1 VTSAPAIETKSE
13 SREDG
18 YVRKLVTYEAPDG
31 EAIEA
36 FLFDP
41 VVPPRSRVV
50 FLHQH
55 ASNWDIGKREIA
67 GLEGDPHQAFG
78 PALARAGVLVL
89 SPDLVGFESRRGPGD
104 DRWLQYYN
112 HAMHRLARGELLM
125 TKILR
130 DVSAAVAALARDGA
144 DVGLAGHSHGG
155 NVTLF
160 AAALDERVAFACASG
175 ALCSYRQKIAHGT
188 GLEMAL
194 VIPGFT
200 SRFDMEDIVRCIAP
214 RPLFVVSSEDDRYTA
229 DAADVLARAGTN
241 AEHLRTPGE
250 HALDVRRFEAIVEW
264 LT

>member
-1 VTSAPAIETKSE
+1 VTKSE

-18 YVRKLVTYEAPDG
+18 YVRKLVTYESDG
-31 EAIEA
+31 EAIES
-36 FLFDP
+36 FLFEP
-41 VVPPRSRVV
+41 LEAPRVRVV

-78 PALARAGVLVL
+78 PALARAGVVVL
-89 SPDLVGFESRRGPGD
+89 APDLVGFESRRGPGD
-104 DRWLQYYN
+104 GWLQYYN

-130 DVSAAVAALARDGA
+130 DVSAAVAALGD

-175 ALCSYRQKIAHGT
+175 ALCSYRHKIAHGT

-194 VIPGFT
+194 VLPGFAA
-200 SRFDMEDIVRCIAP
+200 RFDVEDLVRCIAP
-214 RPLFVVSSEDDRYTA
+214 RPLFVVSSEDDVYAA
-229 DAADVLARAGTN
+229 DAVDVLRRAGTN
-241 AEHLRTPGE
+241 AEHLRTPGP
-250 HALDVRRFEAIVEW
+250 HALDVHRFEAIVDW
-264 LT
+264 LAT